1 MLDCV
6 RKIGLQLFQRS
17 TIIAGMVTSAL
28 DSCVPA
34 ASTPFVPSAAVME
47 PLIGSEELTN
57 PGQIE
62 TLLAS
67 IDDVIFDCDGVL
79 WHGEVVHITL
89 RAPASVV
96 VQYLCVLYS

>member
-1 MLDCV
+1 M
-6 RKIGLQLFQRS
+6 
-17 TIIAGMVTSAL
+17 IAGMVTSAL

-34 ASTPFVPSAAVME
+34 ASTPVAPSTAAVME
-47 PLIGSEELTN
+47 PLVACEELTN
-57 PGQIE
+57 PGQIK

-96 VQYLCVLYS
+96 V